1 MLPKTSPDESD
12 DEPEIT
18 IDVSPDIKLLENEKS
33 GQIDEIA
40 KCQDTKKIVKF
51 FVGGVPPKLKKE
63 VLAKIFIDS
72 REHYNLPPCCLL
84 DTICNNGFG
93 FIIINSIKPEDVQT
107 YIDKLVLTYSGRR
120 MAIKLAE
127 ERRSAKRNRDSN
139 QERKLQIGNLAYHV
153 TQNDIFQYFEQFGKI
168 ERCYLVYKWGNSHHG
183 GVGFLFFEDLESV
196 DKCLKCEN
204 LVLRGQKVIVS
215 KPNHKQDPPN
225 PKSQNLNQPK
235 PEAIQGKKPPKP
247 KKPTKDDL
255 PQNRQEKS
263 EKRRQPIEYVITASK
278 NTDLQRLNIDDKPE
292 NFISCHR
299 RGAFQKK

>member
-1 MLPKTSPDESD
+1 MLPKTSPDESAD
-12 DEPEIT
+12 DTKIT
-18 IDVSPDIKLLENEKS
+18 KEANPCIKLPENEKL
-33 GQIDEIA
+33 GHIDDMA
-40 KCQDTKKIVKF
+40 KSQDPKKIVKF

-120 MAIKLAE
+120 LAIKLAE

-153 TQNDIFQYFEQFGKI
+153 TQNDIYQYFEQFGKI
-168 ERCYLVYKWGNSHHG
+168 ERCYLEYKWGKSHHG
-183 GVGFLFFEDLESV
+183 GVGFLFYQDLESV
-196 DKCLKCEN
+196 DKCLKSEN

-225 PKSQNLNQPK
+225 PKSQNLNQLK
-235 PEAIQGKKPPKP
+235 PEAIQEKKPPKP

-255 PQNRQEKS
+255 PKNSQEKP

-278 NTDLQRLNIDDKPE
+278 NTDLQKLNIDDKPE

-299 RGAFQKK
+299 KGVFQKK